1 MQPYDMKK
9 YRQLFI
15 LFLTVILASC
25 SSQSKTIK
33 PEILSD
39 IQKQKYDQAYEH
51 YFNGALLDFQDQYE
65 RALIEYYQALLY
77 DSTSAQI
84 LKAIARNLLR
94 LQSYDSAIQ
103 YLEKSEKYNPED
115 RETLNYLAEAYYN
128 QQNFQKSI
136 FYYNRLLT
144 LDPYNNSTQNNLIF
158 LYTHLKMEQE
168 LMNFYKKLMAY
179 YPDDNKYAIQYALA
193 NIRLKNTSEAQKILQ
208 EVVNKDSSDLNTLF
222 VLGNLYEI
230 EKDTV
235 NALKIYKNILLLD
248 PMNDEVLNRLYRLYR
263 STAQWEE
270 MVNFYEVLLQ
280 KQENPQLRLMLAET
294 YYLQEKRTEAKT
306 ALQPILNDDTYRLA
320 AYELLGRMAFEEEN
334 YPEAEKYFST
344 LTEENPDNRFAWLFL
359 AVLYNRQNNYQN
371 SLKVLERALTLHT
384 DDVDLLAIYGTT
396 LSQVGRDQEAVL
408 PLEKAL
414 KMDSTN
420 MSTVSSIAAVY
431 DKLKMWDKS
440 DSLYEMAL
448 QKAPENA
455 LLLNNYSYSLA
466 QRNLDLTKALDLVT
480 RALEIDPEN
489 GAYLDTKGWIYYK
502 VGDFPRA
509 LEYIQKALDSREESA
524 EVLEH
529 LGDVYLKLDQPDQAK
544 IYWQKALEKDPDNTD
559 LAEKIQNL

>member
-1 MQPYDMKK
+1 MNKFRY
-9 YRQLFI
+9 LLI
-15 LFLTVILASC
+15 LLLTVTLASC
-25 SSQSKTIK
+25 SSQSKTRK
-33 PEILSD
+33 PEVLSE
-39 IQKQKYDQAYEH
+39 IQKQKLDKAYDH

-77 DSTSAQI
+77 DSTSSQI

-94 LQSYDSAIQ
+94 LQTYESAIS
-103 YLEKSEKYNPED
+103 YLEKSEKYNPGD
-115 RETLNYLAEAYYN
+115 RETLNYLAEAHYN

-136 FYYNRLLT
+136 FYYNRLLA
-144 LDPYNNSTQNNLIF
+144 LDPYNSSTQNNLIF

-168 LMNFYKKLMAY
+168 LMNFYKRMMSY
-179 YPDDNKYAIQYALA
+179 YPDDSKYAIQYALA
-193 NIRLKNTSEAQKILQ
+193 NIRLKNTNEAQKVLQ

-230 EKDTV
+230 QKDTV
-235 NALKIYKNILLLD
+235 NALKIYKNILLLEPLNED
-248 PMNDEVLNRLYRLYR
+248 VLNRLYRLYR
-263 STAQWEE
+263 STGQLEE
-270 MVNFYEVLLQ
+270 MASFYEVLLQ
-280 KQENPQLRLMLAET
+280 KQENPQMRLMLAET
-294 YYLQEKRTEAKT
+294 YYLQEKRTEAKI
-306 ALQPILNDDTYRLA
+306 ALQPIVTDETYRLA
-320 AYELLGRMAFEEEN
+320 AYELLGRIAFEEEN
-334 YPEAEKYFST
+334 YPEAEKYFSS

-359 AVLYNRQNNYQN
+359 AVMHNRQNNYQS

-384 DDVDLLAIYGTT
+384 DDPDLLSIYGST
-396 LSQVGRDQEAVL
+396 LSQVGRDQEAIS

-414 KMDSTN
+414 KIDSTN
-420 MSTVSSIAAVY
+420 ISTISSIAAVY

-440 DSLYEMAL
+440 DSLYVTAI
-448 QKAPENA
+448 QKAPDNA

-466 QRNLDLTKALDLVT
+466 QRDMELPKALELVT

-502 VGDFPRA
+502 LGDYPRA
-509 LEYIQKALDSREESA
+509 LEFIQKALNSREESS

-529 LGDVYLKLDQPDQAK
+529 MGDVYLKLDQPDQAK
-544 IYWQKALEKDPDNTD
+544 IYWQKALEKDPDNSN